1 MPERH
6 QLTELQL
13 AILRVLWDRGEATV
27 QDIWEALHA
36 ERGLAQTTVATML
49 SRLERRG
56 VVTRRAPPE
65 SRQYHY
71 RAAVTEREVQH
82 SMVGELTERLFDGDV
97 TALVQHLLTA
107 EDVSPGDI
115 ARIRDMIERVETTAP
130 LASSMFAWLLTYL
143 IHSSALLGLAWLV
156 TRRRRLEPVAAD
168 LLWKVALVAGLVTG
182 TIQSRLDLST
192 SRAVTLPA
200 AASPLET
207 WKDR

>member
-1 MPERH
+1 MPRRH

-13 AILRVLWDRGEATV
+13 AILRVIWDRSEATV

-56 VVTRRAPPE
+56 VVTRRAQ

-97 TALVQHLLTA
+97 IALVQHLLTG

-115 ARIRDMIERVETTAP
+115 AKIRDMIERVETNAP
-130 LASSMFAWLLTYL
+130 
-143 IHSSALLGLAWLV
+143 
-156 TRRRRLEPVAAD
+156 
-168 LLWKVALVAGLVTG
+168 
-182 TIQSRLDLST
+182 
-192 SRAVTLPA
+192 
-200 AASPLET
+200 ET
-207 WKDR
+207 K

>member
-1 MPERH
+1 MPGRH

-56 VVTRRAPPE
+56 VVTRRAQ
-65 SRQYHY
+65 SRQYRY

-97 TALVQHLLTA
+97 TALVQHLLTG

-115 ARIRDMIERVETTAP
+115 AKIRDMIERVETKAP
-130 LASSMFAWLLTYL
+130 E
-143 IHSSALLGLAWLV
+143 I
-156 TRRRRLEPVAAD
+156 P
-168 LLWKVALVAGLVTG
+168 
-182 TIQSRLDLST
+182 
-192 SRAVTLPA
+192 
-200 AASPLET
+200 
-207 WKDR
+207 

>member
-1 MPERH
+1 MPGRH

-56 VVTRRAPPE
+56 VVTRRAQ

-97 TALVQHLLTA
+97 TALVQHLLSGQ
-107 EDVSPGDI
+107 DVSPGDI
-115 ARIRDMIERVETTAP
+115 AKIRDMIERVETNAQEIKT
-130 LASSMFAWLLTYL
+130 
-143 IHSSALLGLAWLV
+143 
-156 TRRRRLEPVAAD
+156 
-168 LLWKVALVAGLVTG
+168 K
-182 TIQSRLDLST
+182 
-192 SRAVTLPA
+192 
-200 AASPLET
+200 
-207 WKDR
+207 

>member
-1 MPERH
+1 MPGRR

-13 AILRVLWDRGEATV
+13 AILRVIWDRSEATV

-115 ARIRDMIERVETTAP
+115 ARIRDMIERVETNAP
-130 LASSMFAWLLTYL
+130 
-143 IHSSALLGLAWLV
+143 
-156 TRRRRLEPVAAD
+156 
-168 LLWKVALVAGLVTG
+168 
-182 TIQSRLDLST
+182 
-192 SRAVTLPA
+192 
-200 AASPLET
+200 ET
-207 WKDR
+207 K

>member
-1 MPERH
+1 MPRRH

-13 AILRVLWDRGEATV
+13 AILRVIWDRSEATV

-56 VVTRRAPPE
+56 VVTRRAQ

-97 TALVQHLLTA
+97 TALVQHLLTGK
-107 EDVSPGDI
+107 DVSPGDI
-115 ARIRDMIERVETTAP
+115 AKIRDMIERVETNAP
-130 LASSMFAWLLTYL
+130 
-143 IHSSALLGLAWLV
+143 
-156 TRRRRLEPVAAD
+156 
-168 LLWKVALVAGLVTG
+168 
-182 TIQSRLDLST
+182 
-192 SRAVTLPA
+192 
-200 AASPLET
+200 ET
-207 WKDR
+207 K

>member
-1 MPERH
+1 
-6 QLTELQL
+6 
-13 AILRVLWDRGEATV
+13 
-27 QDIWEALHA
+27 
-36 ERGLAQTTVATML
+36 ML

-115 ARIRDMIERVETTAP
+115 ARIRDMIERVETNAP
-130 LASSMFAWLLTYL
+130 
-143 IHSSALLGLAWLV
+143 
-156 TRRRRLEPVAAD
+156 
-168 LLWKVALVAGLVTG
+168 
-182 TIQSRLDLST
+182 
-192 SRAVTLPA
+192 
-200 AASPLET
+200 ET
-207 WKDR
+207 K

>member
-1 MPERH
+1 MPGRH

-115 ARIRDMIERVETTAP
+115 ARIRDMIERVETDAP
-130 LASSMFAWLLTYL
+130 
-143 IHSSALLGLAWLV
+143 
-156 TRRRRLEPVAAD
+156 
-168 LLWKVALVAGLVTG
+168 
-182 TIQSRLDLST
+182 
-192 SRAVTLPA
+192 
-200 AASPLET
+200 ET
-207 WKDR
+207 K